1 MGAQH
6 KRPKHGIMGWLQ
18 SAVLGFVQLWTTI
31 LGIDGKPIISE
42 IIISVLFCVP
52 ISIACS
58 YWVFAGGI
66 RWDNTL
72 HVMMGAALGFLL
84 VFRLQTA
91 YNRFWEARGHV
102 ELAIQSCRS
111 IAVLVITQYHRHYG
125 DPGFDVPKCVDDIRR
140 YIMMYFFCMIYQL
153 IDVDVRQKAIE
164 ELLTQQELQ
173 LLLRTPRARA
183 ITCVKWV
190 AARLAHLEAL
200 GYMAPLQLHETNE
213 GLQGMITAFNGLTKI
228 KTTPTPFA
236 IRQLCSVLAV
246 VYVYFA
252 PLALANEFSNILDQY
267 WSVMLRT
274 MLSSVLLGF
283 AILGMNQTASV
294 LEDPWRNSESD
305 LPLVKIG
312 TKLNEELLSLFA
324 EPIPPLVGPDNMDT
338 KAGVAEALIGARPTG
353 SGSRGGRIKEIDGTA
368 TN

>member
-1 MGAQH
+1 
-6 KRPKHGIMGWLQ
+6 
-18 SAVLGFVQLWTTI
+18 
-31 LGIDGKPIISE
+31 
-42 IIISVLFCVP
+42 
-52 ISIACS
+52 
-58 YWVFAGGI
+58 
-66 RWDNTL
+66 
-72 HVMMGAALGFLL
+72 
-84 VFRLQTA
+84 
-91 YNRFWEARGHV
+91 
-102 ELAIQSCRS
+102 
-111 IAVLVITQYHRHYG
+111 
-125 DPGFDVPKCVDDIRR
+125 
-140 YIMMYFFCMIYQL
+140 MMYFFCMIYQL

-324 EPIPPLVGPDNMDT
+324 EPIPPLVGPDNMET
-338 KAGVAEALIGARPTG
+338 KAGVGEALIGARPTG

>member
-1 MGAQH
+1 MGDLLWLLCVVPGWAQLS
-6 KRPKHGIMGWLQ
+6 RWFP
-18 SAVLGFVQLWTTI
+18 
-31 LGIDGKPIISE
+31 
-42 IIISVLFCVP
+42 LF
-52 ISIACS
+52 A
-58 YWVFAGGI
+58 
-66 RWDNTL
+66 
-72 HVMMGAALGFLL
+72 
-84 VFRLQTA
+84 Q
-91 YNRFWEARGHV
+91 ARGHV
-102 ELAIQSCRS
+102 EQAIQSCRS

-125 DPGFDVPKCVDDIRR
+125 EPGIEVPKCVDDIRR

-213 GLQGMITAFNGLTKI
+213 GLQGMISAFNGLTKI

-267 WSVMLRT
+267 WSVMCGYAQDCTR
-274 MLSSVLLGF
+274 MLS
-283 AILGMNQTASV
+283 
-294 LEDPWRNSESD
+294 R
-305 LPLVKIG
+305 
-312 TKLNEELLSLFA
+312 
-324 EPIPPLVGPDNMDT
+324 
-338 KAGVAEALIGARPTG
+338 G
-353 SGSRGGRIKEIDGTA
+353 SIVQG
-368 TN
+368 